1 MTLRPSDMDNLAA
14 GGGAVAVVLNF
25 TLSGQLNI
33 VVGLAVGV
41 LSLVVLLQRYFI
53 NKRTLRNKDPD

>member
-1 MTLRPSDMDNLAA
+1 MTLRPTDIDNLAA

-33 VVGLAVGV
+33 FIGLAVGV
-41 LSLVVLLQRYFI
+41 LSFIVLLQRYII
-53 NKRTLRNKDPD
+53 NKRTLRDKDQG

>member
-1 MTLRPSDMDNLAA
+1 MRPADRDNLAA

-33 VVGLAVGV
+33 VIGLGVGV
-41 LSLVVLLQRYFI
+41 LSIVVLLQRYLI
-53 NKRTLRNKDPD
+53 NKRTLRDKDQD

>member
-1 MTLRPSDMDNLAA
+1 MTMRPADMDNLAA

-33 VVGLAVGV
+33 VIGLGVGV
-41 LSLVVLLQRYFI
+41 LSIVVLLQRYLI
-53 NKRTLRNKDPD
+53 NKRTLRDKDQD